1 MHEVSW
7 SSLLPLANGPL
18 FQEMKSTFARL
29 LAWTQKELVSQP
41 CLSGSGGAVSR
52 ASPHFLQ
59 RGFALSSAFSALW
72 TGTQVKPGGDM
83 LIVLNVWNW
92 RNGVLL
98 GARPGI

>member
-52 ASPHFLQ
+52 ASPHFFQ
-59 RGFALSSAFSALW
+59 GALL
-72 TGTQVKPGGDM
+72 
-83 LIVLNVWNW
+83 
-92 RNGVLL
+92 
-98 GARPGI
+98 